1 MLPTQHTHDERRETK
16 IAGWIGIAMVALFLV
31 PLPFV
36 RNPLSRPFPYW
47 SDSSDTIGT
56 WFAQNPSISGYT
68 IDIAFGMLFIWFAVG
83 LRRWLTSPGRTP
95 LEAELLV
102 PSALSVGICWM
113 MSNAAFLLGPV
124 AAERPAAVNSAYLHL
139 SYDLCVTF
147 GYAGSLPLALFSY
160 AAGSLILRNTTLPRW
175 TGWISHILA
184 LAHFAYFFNVL
195 TTTDTPFTPWGWGS
209 FGSYVGFALWALAL
223 CAKMIRLPHPAA
235 HSAQIPTPARS
246 TTTATTP

>member
-1 MLPTQHTHDERRETK
+1 MLTPDDERREART
-16 IAGWIGIAMVALFLV
+16 AGWIGIAMVALFLV

-47 SDSSDTIGT
+47 SDSSDAIGT
-56 WFAQNPSISGYT
+56 WFAENPSVSGYT
-68 IDIAFGMLFIWFAVG
+68 IDIAFGLLFIWFAAG
-83 LRRWLTSPGRTP
+83 LKRWLTGPDRAP
-95 LEAELLV
+95 LQAELLI

-160 AAGSLILRNTTLPRW
+160 AAGSLILKNTTLPRW
-175 TGWISHILA
+175 TGWTSHVLA
-184 LAHFAYFFNVL
+184 VAHFAYFFNVL
-195 TTTDTPFTPWGWGS
+195 TTDDTPFTPWGWGS

-223 CAKMIRLPHPAA
+223 CVRMIRSPR
-235 HSAQIPTPARS
+235 PTPTGAHVPGPAS
-246 TTTATTP
+246 VQTVTTH